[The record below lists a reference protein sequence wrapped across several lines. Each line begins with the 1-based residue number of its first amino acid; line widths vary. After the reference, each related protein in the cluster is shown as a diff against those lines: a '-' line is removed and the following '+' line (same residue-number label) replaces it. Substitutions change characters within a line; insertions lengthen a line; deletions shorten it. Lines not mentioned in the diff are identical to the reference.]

1 MRRRLLRPIALAVI
15 SDLHV
20 GAGARSKDFS
30 PDPDHAARDDA
41 YRDSFLNFVK
51 NNNLRADY
59 LVVPG
64 DVSHRGAPQEFQLAS
79 AIIEDCARALH
90 VAPASIV
97 FVPGNH
103 DADWTVFQ
111 APDTTGFRQ
120 GQKFAPLQN
129 PQWLFEKIMGNAN
142 RHLLKD
148 NDSYS
153 AWEYDNFLAVG
164 YNSAWDDKP
173 GVPVH
178 HGFISNSHLDALER
192 HLTSLDLGP
201 HRLRLF
207 IVHHHPVVYS
217 DPLPNEPDF
226 SAMTNAPRL
235 LSILRDHHFD
245 LLIHGHRH
253 SPVFQTIAV
262 DSQFPIAIL
271 SAGSFSAELDGRWS
285 GLVNNQFHII
295 RIEGRDKQDDCIFGN
310 VCSWTY
316 LAQHGW
322 LPSKPHN
329 GIRHVIPFGTYLQ
342 PSRFHGTLQRMIK
355 AALGRSDYVSWTAL
369 IATTP
374 RFKYLPPQLVYQT
387 LDQLR
392 KQVGFSYIEDSQ
404 GLILF
409 KDRED
414 K

>member
-1 MRRRLLRPIALAVI
+1 M

-20 GAGARSKDFS
+20 GGGARSKDFS
-30 PDPDHAARDDA
+30 PYPDHAARDDK

-51 NNNLRADY
+51 DNDLRADY

-64 DVSHRGAPQEFQLAS
+64 DVSHRGAPQELQLAS
-79 AIIEDCARALH
+79 DIIGDCALALR
-90 VAPASIV
+90 VPPSGIV

-111 APDTTGFRQ
+111 TPDTTGFRQ

-129 PQWLFEKIMGNAN
+129 PQWLFEQIMVSAD

-148 NDSYS
+148 HDSYS
-153 AWEYDNFLAVG
+153 VWEHHDFVVAG

-173 GVPVH
+173 GDSVH
-178 HGFISNSHLDALER
+178 HGVISNSHLDALER
-192 HLTSLDLGP
+192 HLTALDLGP

-207 IVHHHPVVYS
+207 VVHHHPVVYS
-217 DPLPNEPDF
+217 DPLPDEPDF

-235 LSILRDHHFD
+235 MSILRAHHFD

-253 SPVFQTIAV
+253 SPVFQTVSV
-262 DSQFPIAIL
+262 DSQFPLAIL
-271 SAGSFSAELDGRWS
+271 SAGSFSAELDSRWS

-295 RIEGRDKQDDCIFGN
+295 RVEGRDKQDDCIYGN
-310 VCSWTY
+310 VYSWTY

-322 LPSKPHN
+322 LPSKAHN
-329 GIRHVIPFGTYLQ
+329 GIRHIIPFGTYLH
-342 PSRFHGTLQRMIK
+342 PIRFQGTLKRLIRD
-355 AALGRSDYVSWTAL
+355 ALHNSDHVLWTSL
-369 IATTP
+369 IGSMP
-374 RFKYLPPQLVYQT
+374 RFKYLPPQLVYQS
-387 LDQLR
+387 LDKLS
-392 KQVGFSYIEDSQ
+392 KELGFSFMEDSE

-409 KDRED
+409 RDREVR
-414 K
+414 